1 MSIEQNKQVVMDFFE
16 AGNRGDMP
24 RCMELMHDEVTWT
37 NTGTTKFSGTYSGK
51 ANLGESLL
59 GPLFGQLKAGIHT
72 DVDNLIAE
80 GDFVVAQ
87 NRGTAE
93 THDGKAYNQ
102 TYCHIFTVREGVIVA
117 VTEYMDTALL
127 NAVFGG

>member
-1 MSIEQNKQVVMDFFE
+1 MNTENNKQVVQDFFD
-16 AGNRGDMP
+16 AGNRGDME
-24 RCMELMHDEVTWT
+24 RCMELMHDEVSWT
-37 NTGTTKFSGTYSGK
+37 DIGTTKFSGTYKGK
-51 ANLGESLL
+51 ANIGENLL
-59 GPLFGQLKAGIHT
+59 GPLMGQLKAGIYT
-72 DVDNLIAE
+72 EVDNLIAE

-127 NAVFGG
+127 NEVFGE